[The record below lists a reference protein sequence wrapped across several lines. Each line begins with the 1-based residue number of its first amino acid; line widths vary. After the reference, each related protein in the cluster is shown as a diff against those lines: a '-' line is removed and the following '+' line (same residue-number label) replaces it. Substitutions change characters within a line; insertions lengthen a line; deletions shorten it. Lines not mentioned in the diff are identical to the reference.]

1 MAHHCA
7 GAQVSASTLGQRD
20 KLLRSTNNSTR
31 HDYFNRGMRKLR
43 LAGSHE
49 LLLIRSR
56 HP

>member
-7 GAQVSASTLGQRD
+7 GAQVSASTLGKRD

-49 LLLIRSR
+49 LLLIRSW